1 MKRPLLIIFL
11 AIYLSIAILATL
23 IYLFSKTTNTNPVE
37 VEPIILTDTDT
48 IYKEIKELKIK
59 SDTIKVFYEKKVK
72 DYRIMPTTERVRL
85 FTERINR

>member
-1 MKRPLLIIFL
+1 MTNRSKINVIIILLGITIINACFL
-11 AIYLSIAILATL
+11 FCDKPTQ
-23 IYLFSKTTNTNPVE
+23 PVE
-37 VEPIILTDTDT
+37 LEPIILTDTDT
-48 IYKEIKELKIK
+48 IYKEIRDLQIK

>member
-23 IYLFSKTTNTNPVE
+23 IFLFSKTTNTKPVE
-37 VEPIILTDTDT
+37 LEPIILTDTDT
-48 IYKEIKELKIK
+48 IYKKIIELEIK
-59 SDTIKVFYEKKVK
+59 SDTIKVYYEKKVK
-72 DYRIMPTTERVRL
+72 DYRTMPTTKRVRL